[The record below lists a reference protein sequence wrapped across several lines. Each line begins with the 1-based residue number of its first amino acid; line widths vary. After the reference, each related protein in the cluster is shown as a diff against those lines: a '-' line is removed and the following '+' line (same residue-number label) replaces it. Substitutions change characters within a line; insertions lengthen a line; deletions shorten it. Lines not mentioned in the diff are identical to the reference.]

1 MKFFFNIHVLV
12 FTLLVFVLV
21 VSCADVET
29 ETSGYAALEISLD
42 DVSHRKAARSKLAPS
57 MTSSDAVTILAVLMP
72 AVKCESSSANSG
84 SEYSR
89 ALVGI
94 TSQNVKLVVPLDT
107 QVKLCLYFFR
117 ETLSLNE
124 LGAGTTA
131 PEGFGESG
139 IFMIDSETTAKTVS
153 VEFWT
158 TSYSTVTLKI
168 SSISSVG
175 ILTGSKGTVK
185 LKSTSGELMDNNSFT
200 ITSADNG
207 SKSVEFTNV
216 VYNSYSYDV
225 EIMGFIPADQAFLV
239 SSETET
245 LDVKLT
251 PNYVD
256 IDWLSFDNMS
266 IAQVGTSP
274 YAQAN
279 GTLVLN
285 VPYDLKDNVTQI
297 ISLMQVMRIG
307 GNTIVD
313 VTPPVDLSTWTKTE
327 GTDNVTDNV
336 TYTTLFSTAS
346 YLPLI
351 HGSNELQIV
360 LTVNDESKIL
370 TIGTIGYDAC
380 IDSDTMCLTLSWG
393 DGLPATDDGQDPDLH
408 SYYFPD
414 WTYNEETTNSSFDNT
429 SRGPRYWIYNN
440 DANKKYTVTGDTVQV
455 NGASEDTDN
464 ETQVWAT
471 DGQKVGNGTYLF
483 YVEDVTDTDV
493 QNFKLV
499 LSGPGLSDNITYG
512 PYDFKDDDDN
522 ATTEAVNP
530 QAVFF
535 IQVDNNSI
543 VRSDNISVGKN
554 LDNVS
559 STGTFTANASTEVF
573 TDTAHG
579 HLDTQVI
586 RVSGATSLPTGLLDN
601 TDYYVRDKTDDTFKL
616 ALSSGGTAV
625 AISDTGSGTLTWTK
639 TLMQWTGSLQN
650 SVVIPP

>member
-1 MKFFFNIHVLV
+1 MKSFFNIHVLV

-42 DVSHRKAARSKLAPS
+42 DVSHRKAARSKLAPNFTHGSGHS
-57 MTSSDAVTILAVLMP
+57 MTSSDAKTILAVLMP

-124 LGAGTTA
+124 SGAGTTA

-139 IFMIDSETTAKTVS
+139 IFTIDSETTAKTVS

-158 TSYSTVTLKI
+158 TSYSTVTLKL
-168 SSISSVG
+168 SSISSIG
-175 ILTGSKGTVK
+175 FLTGSKGTVK

-256 IDWLSFDNMS
+256 IDWLSFENMS

-274 YAQAN
+274 YATAS

-285 VPYDLKDNVTQI
+285 VPNDLKDNVTQI
-297 ISLMQVMRIG
+297 ISLMQVKRIG

-313 VTPPVDLSTWTKTE
+313 VTPPVDLSIWTKTE
-327 GTDNVTDNV
+327 EGTENV

-370 TIGTIGYDAC
+370 TMGTVDYDAC
-380 IDSDTMCLTLSWG
+380 IDSNTMCLTLSWT
-393 DGLPATDDGQDPDLH
+393 DGLDPDLH

-414 WTYNEETTNSSFDNT
+414 WTYNEETINGSFDNT
-429 SRGPRYWIYNN
+429 ARGQRYWVYSNA
-440 DANKKYTVTGDTVQV
+440 ANKKYSATGETIHFIDG
-455 NGASEDTDN
+455 NSSSDN

-471 DGQKVGNGTYLF
+471 DSQKVGNGTYLF
-483 YVEDVTDTDV
+483 YVEDVSEKDV

-512 PYDFKDDDDN
+512 PYDFKEDGDN
-522 ATTEAVNP
+522 STTEAVNP

-535 IQVDNNSI
+535 IQVENNSI
-543 VRSDNISVGKN
+543 VRSDNVSVGKN

-559 STGTFTANASTEVF
+559 S
-573 TDTAHG
+573 
-579 HLDTQVI
+579 
-586 RVSGATSLPTGLLDN
+586 
-601 TDYYVRDKTDDTFKL
+601 
-616 ALSSGGTAV
+616 
-625 AISDTGSGTLTWTK
+625 

-650 SVVIPP
+650 SVVE

>member
-1 MKFFFNIHVLV
+1 M
-12 FTLLVFVLV
+12 LV

-42 DVSHRKAARSKLAPS
+42 DVSHRKAARSKLAPNFTHGSGHS
-57 MTSSDAVTILAVLMP
+57 MTSSDAKTILAVLMP

-139 IFMIDSETTAKTVS
+139 IFTIDSETTAKSIS

-158 TSYSTVTLKI
+158 TSYSTVTLKL
-168 SSISSVG
+168 SSISSIG
-175 ILTGSKGTVK
+175 FNTGSKGTAK

-256 IDWLSFDNMS
+256 IDWLSFENMS
-266 IAQVGTSP
+266 IAQLGTSP
-274 YAQAN
+274 YATAS

-285 VPYDLKDNVTQI
+285 VPNDLKDNVTQI
-297 ISLMQVMRIG
+297 ISLMQVKRIG

-313 VTPPVDLSTWTKTE
+313 VTPPVDLSIWTKTE
-327 GTDNVTDNV
+327 EGTENV

-360 LTVNDESKIL
+360 LTVNDETKIL
-370 TIGTIGYDAC
+370 TMGTVGYDAC
-380 IDSDTMCLTLSWG
+380 IDSNTMCLTLSWT
-393 DGLPATDDGQDPDLH
+393 DGLDPDLH

-414 WTYNEETTNSSFDNT
+414 WTYNEETINGSFDNT
-429 SRGPRYWIYNN
+429 ARGQRYWVYSNA
-440 DANKKYTVTGDTVQV
+440 ANEKYSVTGETIHFIDG
-455 NGASEDTDN
+455 NSSSDI

-471 DGQKVGNGTYLF
+471 DSQKVGNGTYLF
-483 YVEDVTDTDV
+483 YVEDVSEIDV

-512 PYDFKDDDDN
+512 PYDFKDDGDDS
-522 ATTEAVNP
+522 TTEAVNP

-543 VRSDNISVGKN
+543 VRSDNISIG
-554 LDNVS
+554 DN
-559 STGTFTANASTEVF
+559 
-573 TDTAHG
+573 
-579 HLDTQVI
+579 
-586 RVSGATSLPTGLLDN
+586 
-601 TDYYVRDKTDDTFKL
+601 
-616 ALSSGGTAV
+616 LSS
-625 AISDTGSGTLTWTK
+625 
-639 TLMQWTGSLQN
+639 TLMQWTGSMQN
-650 SVVIPP
+650 SVIE

>member
-12 FTLLVFVLV
+12 LTLLVFVLV

-29 ETSGYAALEISLD
+29 ETSGYAALEIRLD
-42 DVSHRKAARSKLAPS
+42 DMSHRKAARSKLAPNFTHGSGHS
-57 MTSSDAVTILAVLMP
+57 MTSSDAKTILAVLMP
-72 AVKCESSSANSG
+72 AVKCESSHQVPTI
-84 SEYSR
+84 YSR

-124 LGAGTTA
+124 SGAGTTA

-139 IFMIDSETTAKTVS
+139 IFTIDSETTAKTIS

-158 TSYSTVTLKI
+158 TSYSTVTLKL
-168 SSISSVG
+168 SSISSTG
-175 ILTGSKGTVK
+175 FNTGSKGTAK

-285 VPYDLKDNVTQI
+285 VPNDLKDNVTQI
-297 ISLMQVMRIG
+297 ISLMQVKRIG

-313 VTPPVDLSTWTKTE
+313 VTPPVALSTWTKTE
-327 GTDNVTDNV
+327 EGTDNV
-336 TYTTLFSTAS
+336 TYTTEFLTAS

-393 DGLPATDDGQDPDLH
+393 DGLSGTDDGQDPDLH

-414 WTYNEETTNSSFDNT
+414 WGHENETVAGFDNT

-440 DANKKYTVTGDTVQV
+440 AANINYSVTGDTIQV
-455 NGASEDTDN
+455 NGATVDSDN

-471 DGQKVGNGTYLF
+471 HGQKVGNGTYLF
-483 YVEDVTDTDV
+483 YVEDVTDLDV

-512 PYDFKDDDDN
+512 PYNFKQNLVRFDN
-522 ATTEAVNP
+522 GTFDRTDEAVNP

-543 VRSDNISVGKN
+543 VRY
-554 LDNVS
+554 DNVS
-559 STGTFTANASTEVF
+559 VG
-573 TDTAHG
+573 
-579 HLDTQVI
+579 
-586 RVSGATSLPTGLLDN
+586 DN
-601 TDYYVRDKTDDTFKL
+601 
-616 ALSSGGTAV
+616 LSS
-625 AISDTGSGTLTWTK
+625 D
-639 TLMQWTGSLQN
+639 LMQWTGSLQN
-650 SVVIPP
+650 SVVIPQ

>member
-42 DVSHRKAARSKLAPS
+42 DVSHRKAARSKLAPNFTHGSGHS
-57 MTSSDAVTILAVLMP
+57 MTSSDAKTILAVLMP

-139 IFMIDSETTAKTVS
+139 IFTIDSETTAKTIS

-158 TSYSTVTLKI
+158 TSYSTVTLKL
-168 SSISSVG
+168 SSISSTG
-175 ILTGSKGTVK
+175 FLTGSKGTVK

-266 IAQVGTSP
+266 IAQVETSP
-274 YAQAN
+274 YATAS

-285 VPYDLKDNVTQI
+285 VPNELKDNVTQI

-307 GNTIVD
+307 GNTTVG
-313 VTPPVDLSTWTKTE
+313 VTPPADLSSWTKTE
-327 GTDNVTDNV
+327 GTDNV

-370 TIGTIGYDAC
+370 TMGTVGYDAC
-380 IDSDTMCLTLSWG
+380 IDSNTMCLTLSWT
-393 DGLPATDDGQDPDLH
+393 DGLDPDLH
-408 SYYFPD
+408 SYYFPE
-414 WTYNEETTNSSFDNT
+414 WTYNEETTNISFDNT
-429 SRGPRYWIYNN
+429 LRGERYWVYSN
-440 DANKKYTVTGDTVQV
+440 AAYKKYSATGETIHFIDG
-455 NGASEDTDN
+455 NSSSDN

-471 DGQKVGNGTYLF
+471 DSQKVGNGTYLF
-483 YVEDVTDTDV
+483 YVEDVSEIDV

-512 PYDFKDDDDN
+512 PYDFKEDGDN
-522 ATTEAVNP
+522 STTEAVNP

-535 IQVDNNSI
+535 IQVENNSI
-543 VRSDNISVGKN
+543 VRSDNVSVG
-554 LDNVS
+554 DN
-559 STGTFTANASTEVF
+559 
-573 TDTAHG
+573 
-579 HLDTQVI
+579 
-586 RVSGATSLPTGLLDN
+586 
-601 TDYYVRDKTDDTFKL
+601 
-616 ALSSGGTAV
+616 LSS
-625 AISDTGSGTLTWTK
+625 

-650 SVVIPP
+650 SEVE

>member
-1 MKFFFNIHVLV
+1 MSFFFNIHVLV

-29 ETSGYAALEISLD
+29 ETSGYASLEISLD
-42 DVSHRKAARSKLAPS
+42 DVSHRKAGRSKQAQS
-57 MTSSDAVTILAVLMP
+57 MASSDAKTILAVLMP
-72 AVKCESSSANSG
+72 AVKCESSSVNSG

-94 TSQNVKLVVPLDT
+94 TSQNVKLVVPIDT

-124 LGAGTTA
+124 SGAGTTA

-139 IFMIDSETTAKTVS
+139 IFTIDSETTAKTIS

-168 SSISSVG
+168 SSISSIG
-175 ILTGSKGTVK
+175 LITGSKGTAT
-185 LKSTSGELMDNNSFT
+185 LKSSSGELMDNNSFT

-216 VYNSYSYDV
+216 VYNTYSYGI
-225 EIMGFIPADQAFLV
+225 EIIGFIPLNEAFLV
-239 SSETET
+239 SRETET

-266 IAQVGTSP
+266 IAQVDTSP
-274 YAQAN
+274 YAQAS

-285 VPYDLKDNVTQI
+285 VPNELKDNVTQI

-307 GNTIVD
+307 GNTTVD
-313 VTPPVDLSTWTKTE
+313 VTPQADLSSWTKTE
-327 GTDNVTDNV
+327 GTDNV

-360 LTVNDESKIL
+360 LTVNDESKIQ
-370 TIGTIGYDAC
+370 TMGTVGYDAC
-380 IDSDTMCLTLSWG
+380 IDSDTMCLTLSWT
-393 DGLPATDDGQDPDLH
+393 DGLDPDLH

-414 WTYNEETTNSSFDNT
+414 WTYNEETTNSSFDNS
-429 SRGPRYWIYNN
+429 SRGERYWVYSN
-440 DANKKYTVTGDTVQV
+440 AAFKKYSVTGDTIQFLD
-455 NGASEDTDN
+455 GTSPSDN
-464 ETQVWAT
+464 ETQIWAT
-471 DGQKVGNGTYLF
+471 HGQKVGNGTYLF
-483 YVEDVTDTDV
+483 YVEDVSEKDV

-499 LSGPGLSDNITYG
+499 LSGPGLSDNLSYG
-512 PYDFKDDDDN
+512 PYDFKDDSDA
-522 ATTEAVNP
+522 ATTEANNP

-543 VRSDNISVGKN
+543 VRSDNVSVG
-554 LDNVS
+554 DN
-559 STGTFTANASTEVF
+559 
-573 TDTAHG
+573 
-579 HLDTQVI
+579 
-586 RVSGATSLPTGLLDN
+586 
-601 TDYYVRDKTDDTFKL
+601 
-616 ALSSGGTAV
+616 LSS
-625 AISDTGSGTLTWTK
+625 
-639 TLMQWTGSLQN
+639 TLMQWTGDLQN
-650 SVVIPP
+650 SSVFGK

>member
-29 ETSGYAALEISLD
+29 ETSGYAALKISLD
-42 DVSHRKAARSKLAPS
+42 DVSYRKAARSKLAQS
-57 MTSSDAVTILAVLMP
+57 MNSSDATTILAVLMP
-72 AVKCESSSANSG
+72 AVQCESSSANSG

-89 ALVGI
+89 ALVDI
-94 TSQNVKLVVPLDT
+94 TTQNVKLLIPLDT
-107 QVKLCLYFFR
+107 QVKLCLYFYR

-124 LGAGTTA
+124 LGKGTSA

-139 IFMIDSETTAKTVS
+139 IFSIDSETIAKTVS

-168 SSISSVG
+168 SSISSIG
-175 ILTGSKGTVK
+175 FFTGSKGTAK
-185 LKSTSGELMDNNSFT
+185 LNSGSGVLTDNKSFT

-216 VYNSYSYDV
+216 VYDSYSYDI

-266 IAQVGTSP
+266 ISQVGTSP
-274 YAQAN
+274 YATAS

-297 ISLMQVMRIG
+297 ISLMQVKRIT

-313 VTPPVDLSTWTKTE
+313 VTPPVDLSIWTKTAE
-327 GTDNVTDNV
+327 STDNV
-336 TYTTLFSTAS
+336 TYTTEFLTAS

-370 TIGTIGYDAC
+370 TMGTIGYDAC
-380 IDSDTMCLTLSWG
+380 IDSDTMCLSLSWT
-393 DGLPATDDGQDPDLH
+393 DGLDPDLH

-414 WTYNEETTNSSFDNT
+414 WTYNEETTNGSFDNS
-429 SRGPRYWIYNN
+429 SRGPRYWVYSNA
-440 DANKKYTVTGDTVQV
+440 ANKKYSVTGDTIQPID
-455 NGASEDTDN
+455 GTSPSDN
-464 ETQVWAT
+464 ETQIWAT
-471 DGQKVGNGTYLF
+471 HGQKVGNGTYLF

-493 QNFKLV
+493 QNFQLV

-512 PYDFKDDDDN
+512 PYDFKPGLDN
-522 ATTEAVNP
+522 STALNP

-535 IQVDNNSI
+535 IQVENNSI
-543 VRSDNISVGKN
+543 VRSDNVSVG
-554 LDNVS
+554 DN
-559 STGTFTANASTEVF
+559 
-573 TDTAHG
+573 
-579 HLDTQVI
+579 
-586 RVSGATSLPTGLLDN
+586 
-601 TDYYVRDKTDDTFKL
+601 
-616 ALSSGGTAV
+616 LSS
-625 AISDTGSGTLTWTK
+625 
-639 TLMQWTGSLQN
+639 TLMQWTGDLQN
-650 SVVIPP
+650 SSVFGK

>member
-1 MKFFFNIHVLV
+1 MKLYININILVL
-12 FTLLVFVLV
+12 TLLVFVLV

-42 DVSHRKAARSKLAPS
+42 DVSHQKAARSKLAPNFTHGSGHS
-57 MTSSDAVTILAVLMP
+57 MTSSDAKTILAVLMP

-117 ETLSLNE
+117 ETISINE
-124 LGAGTTA
+124 LVAGTTA

-139 IFMIDSETTAKTVS
+139 IFTIDSETTVKTLS

-158 TSYSTVTLKI
+158 TSYSTVTLKL
-168 SSISSVG
+168 SSISSTG
-175 ILTGSKGTVK
+175 FLTGSKGTVK

-225 EIMGFIPADQAFLV
+225 EIMGFIPTDQAFLV
-239 SSETET
+239 SNETET

-256 IDWLSFDNMS
+256 IDWLSFENMS
-266 IAQVGTSP
+266 IAQIGTSP
-274 YAQAN
+274 YATAS

-285 VPYDLKDNVTQI
+285 VPIDLKDNVTQI
-297 ISLMQVMRIG
+297 ISLMQVKRIG
-307 GNTIVD
+307 GSTIVD
-313 VTPPVDLSTWTKTE
+313 VTPPIALSAWTKTE
-327 GTDNVTDNV
+327 EGTENV

-346 YLPLI
+346 NLPLI

-360 LTVNDESKIL
+360 LTVNDETKIL
-370 TIGTIGYDAC
+370 TMGTVDYDAC
-380 IDSDTMCLTLSWG
+380 IDSNTMCLTLSWT
-393 DGLPATDDGQDPDLH
+393 DGLDPDLH

-414 WTYNEETTNSSFDNT
+414 WTYNEETINGSFDNT
-429 SRGPRYWIYNN
+429 TRGQRYWIYSN
-440 DANKKYTVTGDTVQV
+440 AAYKKYSATGETIHFIDG
-455 NGASEDTDN
+455 NSPTDK

-471 DGQKVGNGTYLF
+471 DSQKVGNGTYLF
-483 YVEDVTDTDV
+483 YVEDVTDPDV
-493 QNFKLV
+493 QNFQLV

-512 PYDFKDDDDN
+512 PYDFKPGLDN
-522 ATTEAVNP
+522 STALNP

-535 IQVDNNSI
+535 IQVENNSI
-543 VRSDNISVGKN
+543 VRSDNVSVGKN

-559 STGTFTANASTEVF
+559 TE
-573 TDTAHG
+573 
-579 HLDTQVI
+579 
-586 RVSGATSLPTGLLDN
+586 
-601 TDYYVRDKTDDTFKL
+601 
-616 ALSSGGTAV
+616 
-625 AISDTGSGTLTWTK
+625 
-639 TLMQWTGSLQN
+639 LMQWTGSMQN
-650 SVVIPP
+650 SVVD

>member
-1 MKFFFNIHVLV
+1 M
-12 FTLLVFVLV
+12 TLLVFVLA

-29 ETSGYAALEISLD
+29 ETSGYAVLEITLD

-57 MTSSDAVTILAVLMP
+57 MTSSDANTILAVLMP
-72 AVKCESSSANSG
+72 AVKCESSTANSG

-89 ALVGI
+89 ALVAI
-94 TSQNVKLVVPLDT
+94 TAQNVKLVVPLDT
-107 QVKLCLYFFR
+107 QIKLCLYFFR

-124 LGAGTTA
+124 MGAGTTA

-139 IFMIDSETTAKTVS
+139 IFTIDSETTDKTIS

-168 SSISSVG
+168 SSISSIG
-175 ILTGSKGTVK
+175 FFTGSKGTAK
-185 LKSTSGELMDNNSFT
+185 LKSTSGELMENKSFT

-216 VYNSYSYDV
+216 VYSSYSYGV

-245 LDVKLT
+245 QDVKLT

-266 IAQVGTSP
+266 ITQVGTSP
-274 YAQAN
+274 YAQAS

-297 ISLMQVMRIG
+297 ISLMQVKRIG

-313 VTPPVDLSTWTKTE
+313 VTPPVALSNWTKTE
-327 GTDNVTDNV
+327 GTDNVIDNV
-336 TYTTLFSTAS
+336 TYTTDFLTAS

-351 HGSNELQIV
+351 HGSNELQVV
-360 LTVNDESKIL
+360 LTVNDENKVL
-370 TIGTIGYDAC
+370 TMGTIGYDAC
-380 IDSDTMCLTLSWG
+380 IDSDTMCLSLSWT
-393 DGLPATDDGQDPDLH
+393 DGLDPDLH

-414 WTYNEETTNSSFDNT
+414 WTYEEEETSGFDNS
-429 SRGPRYWIYNN
+429 SRGPRYWVYSN
-440 DANKKYTVTGDTVQV
+440 AAHKKYSYTGDTIQPIDG
-455 NGASEDTDN
+455 NSPSDN

-471 DGQKVGNGTYLF
+471 HGQKVGNGTYLF
-483 YVEDVTDTDV
+483 YVEDVSEKDV

-499 LSGPGLSDNITYG
+499 LSGPGLSDNLTYG
-512 PYDFKDDDDN
+512 PYDFKDDDNDS
-522 ATTEAVNP
+522 TTEALNP

-535 IQVDNNSI
+535 IQVVNNSI
-543 VRSDNISVGKN
+543 VRSDNVSVGDN
-554 LDNVS
+554 LS
-559 STGTFTANASTEVF
+559 STLLTTDNAS
-573 TDTAHG
+573 
-579 HLDTQVI
+579 
-586 RVSGATSLPTGLLDN
+586 
-601 TDYYVRDKTDDTFKL
+601 
-616 ALSSGGTAV
+616 
-625 AISDTGSGTLTWTK
+625 
-639 TLMQWTGSLQN
+639 LMQWTGELQN
-650 SVVIPP
+650 SVVN

>member
-1 MKFFFNIHVLV
+1 MSFFFNIHVLV

-29 ETSGYAALEISLD
+29 ETSGYASLEISLD
-42 DVSHRKAARSKLAPS
+42 DVSHRKAGRSKQAQS
-57 MTSSDAVTILAVLMP
+57 MASSDAKTILAVLMP
-72 AVKCESSSANSG
+72 AVKCETSSVNSG

-89 ALVGI
+89 ALVAI
-94 TSQNVKLVVPLDT
+94 TAQNVKLVVPLDT

-124 LGAGTTA
+124 SGAGTTA

-139 IFMIDSETTAKTVS
+139 IFTIDSETTAKTIS

-168 SSISSVG
+168 SSISSIG
-175 ILTGSKGTVK
+175 LITGSKGTAK
-185 LKSTSGELMDNNSFT
+185 LKSSSGELMDNNSFT

-216 VYNSYSYDV
+216 VYNTYSYGI
-225 EIMGFIPADQAFLV
+225 EIIGFIPLNEAFLV
-239 SSETET
+239 SRETET

-266 IAQVGTSP
+266 IAQVDTSP
-274 YAQAN
+274 YAQAS

-285 VPYDLKDNVTQI
+285 VPNELKDNVTQI

-307 GNTIVD
+307 GNTTVD
-313 VTPPVDLSTWTKTE
+313 VTPPADLSSWTKTE
-327 GTDNVTDNV
+327 GTNNV

-351 HGSNELQIV
+351 HGSNELQTV
-360 LTVNDESKIL
+360 LTVNAESKIQ
-370 TIGTIGYDAC
+370 TMGTVGYDAC
-380 IDSDTMCLTLSWG
+380 IDSDTMCLTLSWT
-393 DGLPATDDGQDPDLH
+393 DGLDPDLH

-414 WTYNEETTNSSFDNT
+414 WTYNEETTNSSFDNS
-429 SRGPRYWIYNN
+429 SRGERYWVYSN
-440 DANKKYTVTGDTVQV
+440 AAFKKYSVTGDTIQFLD
-455 NGASEDTDN
+455 GTSPSDN
-464 ETQVWAT
+464 ETQIWAT
-471 DGQKVGNGTYLF
+471 HGQKVGNGTYLF
-483 YVEDVTDTDV
+483 YVEDVSEKDV

-499 LSGPGLSDNITYG
+499 LSGPGLSDNLSYG
-512 PYDFKDDDDN
+512 PYDFKDDSDA
-522 ATTEAVNP
+522 ATTEANNP

-543 VRSDNISVGKN
+543 VRSDNVSVG
-554 LDNVS
+554 DN
-559 STGTFTANASTEVF
+559 
-573 TDTAHG
+573 
-579 HLDTQVI
+579 
-586 RVSGATSLPTGLLDN
+586 
-601 TDYYVRDKTDDTFKL
+601 
-616 ALSSGGTAV
+616 LSS
-625 AISDTGSGTLTWTK
+625 
-639 TLMQWTGSLQN
+639 TLMQWTGDLQN
-650 SVVIPP
+650 SSVFGK

>member
-29 ETSGYAALEISLD
+29 EKSGYAALKISLD
-42 DVSHRKAARSKLAPS
+42 DVSYRKAAHSKLAPNFTHGSEHS

-89 ALVGI
+89 ALVDI
-94 TSQNVKLVVPLDT
+94 TTQNVKLLIPLDT
-107 QVKLCLYFFR
+107 QVKLCLYFYR

-124 LGAGTTA
+124 LGKGTSA

-139 IFMIDSETTAKTVS
+139 IFSIDSETIAKTVS

-158 TSYSTVTLKI
+158 TYYSTVTLKI
-168 SSISSVG
+168 SSISSIG
-175 ILTGSKGTVK
+175 IFTGSKGTAK
-185 LKSTSGELMDNNSFT
+185 LKSGSGVLTDNKSFT

-216 VYNSYSYDV
+216 VYESHSYDV

-266 IAQVGTSP
+266 ISQVGTSP
-274 YAQAN
+274 YATAR

-297 ISLMQVMRIG
+297 ISLMQVKRIT

-313 VTPPVDLSTWTKTE
+313 VTPPVDLSIWTKTTE
-327 GTDNVTDNV
+327 STDNV
-336 TYTTLFSTAS
+336 TYTTEFLTAS

-370 TIGTIGYDAC
+370 TMGTIGYDAC
-380 IDSDTMCLTLSWG
+380 IDSGTMCLSLSWT
-393 DGLPATDDGQDPDLH
+393 DGLDPDLH

-414 WTYNEETTNSSFDNT
+414 WTYNEETTNGSFDNS
-429 SRGPRYWIYNN
+429 SRGPRYWVYSNA
-440 DANKKYTVTGDTVQV
+440 ANKKYSVTGDTIQPID
-455 NGASEDTDN
+455 GTSPSDN
-464 ETQVWAT
+464 ETQIWAT
-471 DGQKVGNGTYLF
+471 HGQKVGNGTYLF

-493 QNFKLV
+493 QNFQLV

-512 PYDFKDDDDN
+512 PYDFKPGLDN
-522 ATTEAVNP
+522 STALNP

-535 IQVDNNSI
+535 IQVENNSI
-543 VRSDNISVGKN
+543 VRSDNVSVG
-554 LDNVS
+554 DN
-559 STGTFTANASTEVF
+559 
-573 TDTAHG
+573 
-579 HLDTQVI
+579 
-586 RVSGATSLPTGLLDN
+586 
-601 TDYYVRDKTDDTFKL
+601 
-616 ALSSGGTAV
+616 LSS
-625 AISDTGSGTLTWTK
+625 
-639 TLMQWTGSLQN
+639 TLMQWTGDLQN
-650 SVVIPP
+650 SSVFGK

>member
-42 DVSHRKAARSKLAPS
+42 DVSNSKTGRSKMAPNFTHGSEHS
-57 MTSSDAVTILAVLMP
+57 MTSSDAGTILAVLMP

-89 ALVGI
+89 ALVDI
-94 TSQNVKLVVPLDT
+94 TTQNVKLVVPLDT

-117 ETLSLNE
+117 EILSLNE
-124 LGAGTTA
+124 SGAGTTA

-139 IFMIDSETTAKTVS
+139 IFTIDSETISKTIS

-168 SSISSVG
+168 SSISSIG
-175 ILTGSKGTVK
+175 FFTGSKGTAK
-185 LKSTSGELMDNNSFT
+185 LNSGSGELMDNKSFT

-216 VYNSYSYDV
+216 VYNSYSYGV

-245 LDVKLT
+245 QDVKLT

-274 YAQAN
+274 YAQAR

-297 ISLMQVMRIG
+297 ISLMQVKRIT

-313 VTPPVDLSTWTKTE
+313 VTPPVALSNWTKTE

-336 TYTTLFSTAS
+336 TYTTEFLTAS

-370 TIGTIGYDAC
+370 TMGTIGYDAC
-380 IDSDTMCLTLSWG
+380 IDSDTMCLSLSWT
-393 DGLPATDDGQDPDLH
+393 DGLDPDLH

-414 WTYNEETTNSSFDNT
+414 WTYNEETTNSSFDNS
-429 SRGPRYWIYNN
+429 SRGPRYWVYSNA
-440 DANKKYTVTGDTVQV
+440 ANKKYSVTGDTIQFIDG
-455 NGASEDTDN
+455 NSSSDN
-464 ETQVWAT
+464 ETQIWAT
-471 DGQKVGNGTYLF
+471 HGQKVGNGTYLF
-483 YVEDVTDTDV
+483 YVEDVSETDV

-512 PYDFKDDDDN
+512 PYDFKDDDN
-522 ATTEAVNP
+522 NSTTEALNP

-535 IQVDNNSI
+535 IQVEDNSI
-543 VRSDNISVGKN
+543 VRSDNVSVG
-554 LDNVS
+554 DN
-559 STGTFTANASTEVF
+559 
-573 TDTAHG
+573 
-579 HLDTQVI
+579 
-586 RVSGATSLPTGLLDN
+586 
-601 TDYYVRDKTDDTFKL
+601 
-616 ALSSGGTAV
+616 LSS
-625 AISDTGSGTLTWTK
+625 
-639 TLMQWTGSLQN
+639 TLMQWTGDLQE
-650 SVVIPP
+650 SVIDN

>member
-1 MKFFFNIHVLV
+1 MKLYININILVL
-12 FTLLVFVLV
+12 TLLVFVLV

-42 DVSHRKAARSKLAPS
+42 DVSHRKAARSKLAPNFTHGSGHS
-57 MTSSDAVTILAVLMP
+57 MTSSDAKTILAVLMP

-139 IFMIDSETTAKTVS
+139 IFTIDSETTAKSIS

-158 TSYSTVTLKI
+158 TSYSTVTLKL
-168 SSISSVG
+168 SSISSIG
-175 ILTGSKGTVK
+175 FNTGSKGTAK

-256 IDWLSFDNMS
+256 IDWLSFENMS
-266 IAQVGTSP
+266 IAQLGTSP
-274 YAQAN
+274 YAQAD

-285 VPYDLKDNVTQI
+285 VPNDLKDNVTQI
-297 ISLMQVMRIG
+297 ISLMQVKRIG
-307 GNTIVD
+307 GSTIVD
-313 VTPPVDLSTWTKTE
+313 VTPSVALSNWTKTE
-327 GTDNVTDNV
+327 EGTENV

-370 TIGTIGYDAC
+370 TMGTVDYDAC
-380 IDSDTMCLTLSWG
+380 IDSNTMCLTLSWT
-393 DGLPATDDGQDPDLH
+393 DGLDPDLH

-414 WTYNEETTNSSFDNT
+414 WTYNEETINGSFDNT
-429 SRGPRYWIYNN
+429 ARGQRYWIYSN
-440 DANKKYTVTGDTVQV
+440 AAYKKYSATGETIHFIDG
-455 NGASEDTDN
+455 NSPTDK

-471 DGQKVGNGTYLF
+471 HGQKVGNGTYLV
-483 YVEDVTDTDV
+483 YVEDVSETDV

-512 PYDFKDDDDN
+512 PYDFKEDGDN
-522 ATTEAVNP
+522 STTEAVNP

-543 VRSDNISVGKN
+543 VRSDNVSVG
-554 LDNVS
+554 DN
-559 STGTFTANASTEVF
+559 
-573 TDTAHG
+573 
-579 HLDTQVI
+579 
-586 RVSGATSLPTGLLDN
+586 
-601 TDYYVRDKTDDTFKL
+601 
-616 ALSSGGTAV
+616 LSS
-625 AISDTGSGTLTWTK
+625 

-650 SVVIPP
+650 SVVD

>member
-1 MKFFFNIHVLV
+1 MSFFFNIHVLV

-42 DVSHRKAARSKLAPS
+42 DVSHRKAGRSKLAQS
-57 MTSSDAVTILAVLMP
+57 MASSDAKTILAVLMP
-72 AVKCESSSANSG
+72 AVKCETSSVNSG

-124 LGAGTTA
+124 SGAGTTA

-139 IFMIDSETTAKTVS
+139 IFTIDSETTAKTIS

-168 SSISSVG
+168 SSISSIG
-175 ILTGSKGTVK
+175 LITGSKGTAK
-185 LKSTSGELMDNNSFT
+185 LKSSSGELMDNNSFT

-216 VYNSYSYDV
+216 VYNTYSYGI
-225 EIMGFIPADQAFLV
+225 EIIGFIPLNEAFLV
-239 SSETET
+239 SRETET

-266 IAQVGTSP
+266 IAQVDTSP
-274 YAQAN
+274 YAQAS

-285 VPYDLKDNVTQI
+285 VPNELKDNVTQI

-307 GNTIVD
+307 GNTTVD
-313 VTPPVDLSTWTKTE
+313 VTPPADLSSWTKTE
-327 GTDNVTDNV
+327 GTNNV

-351 HGSNELQIV
+351 HGSNELQTV
-360 LTVNDESKIL
+360 LTVNAESKIQ
-370 TIGTIGYDAC
+370 TMGTVGYDAC
-380 IDSDTMCLTLSWG
+380 IDSDTMCLTLSWT
-393 DGLPATDDGQDPDLH
+393 DGLDPDLH

-414 WTYNEETTNSSFDNT
+414 WTYNEETTNSSFDNS
-429 SRGPRYWIYNN
+429 SRGERYWVYSN
-440 DANKKYTVTGDTVQV
+440 AAFKKYSVTGDTIQFLD
-455 NGASEDTDN
+455 GTSPSDN
-464 ETQVWAT
+464 ETQIWAT
-471 DGQKVGNGTYLF
+471 HGQKVGNGTYLF
-483 YVEDVTDTDV
+483 YVEDVSEKDV

-499 LSGPGLSDNITYG
+499 LSGPGLSDNLTYG
-512 PYDFKDDDDN
+512 PYDFKVDLDN
-522 ATTEAVNP
+522 STTEAVNP

-543 VRSDNISVGKN
+543 VRSDNVSVG
-554 LDNVS
+554 DN
-559 STGTFTANASTEVF
+559 
-573 TDTAHG
+573 
-579 HLDTQVI
+579 
-586 RVSGATSLPTGLLDN
+586 
-601 TDYYVRDKTDDTFKL
+601 
-616 ALSSGGTAV
+616 LSS
-625 AISDTGSGTLTWTK
+625 

-650 SVVIPP
+650 SVVK

>member
-42 DVSHRKAARSKLAPS
+42 DVSHRKAGRSKLAQS
-57 MTSSDAVTILAVLMP
+57 MASSDAKTILAVLMP

-124 LGAGTTA
+124 SGAGTTA

-139 IFMIDSETTAKTVS
+139 IFTIDSETTAKTIS

-168 SSISSVG
+168 SSISSIG
-175 ILTGSKGTVK
+175 LITGSKGTAK
-185 LKSTSGELMDNNSFT
+185 LKSSSGELMDNNSFT

-256 IDWLSFDNMS
+256 IDWLSFENMS
-266 IAQVGTSP
+266 IAQVDTSP
-274 YAQAN
+274 YAQAS

-285 VPYDLKDNVTQI
+285 VPNELKDNVTQI
-297 ISLMQVMRIG
+297 ISLMQAMRIG
-307 GNTIVD
+307 GNTTVD
-313 VTPPVDLSTWTKTE
+313 VTPQADLSSWTKTE
-327 GTDNVTDNV
+327 GTDNV

-360 LTVNDESKIL
+360 LTVNDETKIQ
-370 TIGTIGYDAC
+370 TMGTVGYDAC
-380 IDSDTMCLTLSWG
+380 IDSNTMCLTLSWG
-393 DGLPATDDGQDPDLH
+393 DGLPSDDGQDPDLH

-414 WTYNEETTNSSFDNT
+414 WTYNEETTNSSFDNS
-429 SRGPRYWIYNN
+429 SRGQRYWVYSNA
-440 DANKKYTVTGDTVQV
+440 ANKKYSETGDTIQFID
-455 NGASEDTDN
+455 GTSPSDN
-464 ETQVWAT
+464 ETQIWAT
-471 DGQKVGNGTYLF
+471 HSQKVGNGTYLF
-483 YVEDVTDTDV
+483 YVEDVSEKDV

-499 LSGPGLSDNITYG
+499 LSGPGLSDNLSYG
-512 PYDFKDDDDN
+512 PYDFKDDSDA
-522 ATTEAVNP
+522 ATTEANNP

-543 VRSDNISVGKN
+543 VRSDNVSVG
-554 LDNVS
+554 DN
-559 STGTFTANASTEVF
+559 
-573 TDTAHG
+573 
-579 HLDTQVI
+579 
-586 RVSGATSLPTGLLDN
+586 
-601 TDYYVRDKTDDTFKL
+601 
-616 ALSSGGTAV
+616 LSS
-625 AISDTGSGTLTWTK
+625 
-639 TLMQWTGSLQN
+639 TLMQWTGSMQN
-650 SVVIPP
+650 SVVD

>member
-1 MKFFFNIHVLV
+1 MKIFFNIHVLV

-42 DVSHRKAARSKLAPS
+42 DVSHRKAVRSKQAPS
-57 MTSSDAVTILAVLMP
+57 MTSSDAGTILAVLMP

-84 SEYSR
+84 SEFSR
-89 ALVGI
+89 ALVDI
-94 TSQNVKLVVPLDT
+94 TTQNVQLVVPLDT

-124 LGAGTTA
+124 SGAGTTA

-139 IFMIDSETTAKTVS
+139 IFTIDSETISKTIS

-168 SSISSVG
+168 SSISSIG
-175 ILTGSKGTVK
+175 FFTGSKGTAK
-185 LKSTSGELMDNNSFT
+185 LKSTSGELMDNESFT

-216 VYNSYSYDV
+216 VYNSYSYDI

-239 SSETET
+239 SNETET

-266 IAQVGTSP
+266 IAQGGTSP
-274 YAQAN
+274 YAQGR

-297 ISLMQVMRIG
+297 ISLMQVKRIG
-307 GNTIVD
+307 GSTLVD
-313 VTPPVDLSTWTKTE
+313 VTPPVDLSAWSKTE
-327 GTDNVTDNV
+327 GTENV
-336 TYTTLFSTAS
+336 TYTTGFSTAS

-360 LTVNDESKIL
+360 LTINDESKIL
-370 TIGTIGYDAC
+370 TMGTVGYDAC
-380 IDSDTMCLTLSWG
+380 IDQNTMCLTLSWS
-393 DGLPATDDGQDPDLH
+393 DGLDPDLH

-440 DANKKYTVTGDTVQV
+440 EANKKYSVTGDTIQV
-455 NGASEDTDN
+455 NGASKDTDN

-471 DGQKVGNGTYLF
+471 DSQKVGNGTYLF

-512 PYDFKDDDDN
+512 PYDFKEDGDN

-535 IQVDNNSI
+535 IQVENNSI

-559 STGTFTANASTEVF
+559 ST
-573 TDTAHG
+573 
-579 HLDTQVI
+579 
-586 RVSGATSLPTGLLDN
+586 
-601 TDYYVRDKTDDTFKL
+601 
-616 ALSSGGTAV
+616 
-625 AISDTGSGTLTWTK
+625 
-639 TLMQWTGSLQN
+639 LMQWTGSLQN
-650 SVVIPP
+650 SVVIQ